1 MEEPSQSITPF
12 ERIMELLPILRC
24 PRTHGGLHFAQG
36 KLVSDAG
43 EEYPII
49 NGKPVL
55 VRSLQPHHL
64 MPPEA
69 AHISQNQ
76 ERYVV
81 EERSCVSTGR
91 CLHLG
96 SGNVPCS
103 DPRVVSFDVLPCENV
118 DIVGE
123 AEELPFVDDAFDF
136 VDSGAVFEHLRDPL
150 RAIKEVKRVT
160 APGGRYLI
168 DTAFLQSYHGFPA
181 HYFNL
186 TPLAAES
193 FLVDDFILEDSH
205 VPGSATPVQALLDL
219 SDRFLGALSKNA
231 RLEVERLPLRD
242 LLDSLRNNAPFRD
255 RLLQEFSEYS
265 NRALAASFVIAARKP
280 AGWKEAQLLWG
291 RESALREEA
300 QLARREYYELRMTAI
315 QRHHEVFLYER
326 LCRENGIQDSDP
338 PTAPAPIRELL
349 AQCQPADILSRESV
363 LAANDALRRLEEG
376 LRVSRDR
383 WIDLYTGA
391 IPLL

>member
-1 MEEPSQSITPF
+1 MP
-12 ERIMELLPILRC
+12 ERILELLPVLRC
-24 PRTHGGLHFAQG
+24 PRTHGPLHLDHG
-36 KLVSDAG
+36 ELVSEKG
-43 EEYPII
+43 ERYPII

-64 MPPEA
+64 TPPAA
-69 AHISQNQ
+69 AHISQNL

-81 EERSCVSTGR
+81 EDRSCVSKGR

-96 SGNVPCS
+96 SGNVPCT
-103 DPRVVSFDVLPCENV
+103 DARVVSFDVLPCENV

-136 VDSGAVFEHLRDPL
+136 VDSGAVFEHLREPL
-150 RAIKEVKRVT
+150 RALKEVKRVT
-160 APGGRYLI
+160 APGGRCLI

-219 SDRFLGALSKNA
+219 SDRFLATLSKNA

-242 LLDSLRNNAPFRD
+242 LLDSLRNDAPFRD
-255 RLLQEFSEYS
+255 RLLEEFSEYS
-265 NRALAASFVIAARKP
+265 NRALAASFFISARKP
-280 AGWKEAQLLWG
+280 AGWKQAQLLWG
-291 RESALREEA
+291 HESALREEA
-300 QLARREYYELRMTAI
+300 ELARREYYELRMTVI
-315 QRHHEVFLYER
+315 LRHHEVFLYER
-326 LCRENGIQDSDP
+326 LCQENGIQDSHP
-338 PTAPAPIRELL
+338 PKAPAPIRDLL

-363 LAANDALRRLEEG
+363 LAANDALRSLEQD

-383 WIDLYTGA
+383 WIDLYTGS
-391 IPLL
+391 IPPL